1 MFEQNIS
8 VETRYPGDYE
18 PVDEDDYLK
27 AVEIA
32 ENVLKWIEKK
42 MSK

>member
-1 MFEQNIS
+1 MLEQNIS
-8 VETRYPGDYE
+8 VEIRYPGDHE
-18 PVDEDDYLK
+18 PVDSDDYLK